1 MKGKFFTVDYIPNKL
16 VYVYDTTPKEILFL
30 AFFKDKGQTE
40 LQAHKHSVSKKL
52 KSDFKEYKQTP
63 IHSVLNLIKSCKY

>member
-1 MKGKFFTVDYIPNKL
+1 MKSKFFTVDYIPNKL

-30 AFFKDKGQTE
+30 ALFKDKGRDKLE
-40 LQAHKHSVSKKL
+40 AHKHSVSKKL

-63 IHSVLNLIKSCKY
+63 IQEVLNLIKL

>member
-1 MKGKFFTVDYIPNKL
+1 MKSKFFTVDYIPNKL

-30 AFFKDKGQTE
+30 AFFKDKGRDKLE
-40 LQAHKHSVSKKL
+40 AHEISINKKL

-63 IHSVLNLIKSCKY
+63 IQEVLNLIKL